1 MCRNV
6 SHKEREKKPARSI
19 TVKLAGF
26 PQMVDLYLGG
36 KCVFGVED
44 EDDKEEINDVADDTP

>member
-1 MCRNV
+1 M
-6 SHKEREKKPARSI
+6 A
-19 TVKLAGF
+19 
-26 PQMVDLYLGG
+26 DLYLGG